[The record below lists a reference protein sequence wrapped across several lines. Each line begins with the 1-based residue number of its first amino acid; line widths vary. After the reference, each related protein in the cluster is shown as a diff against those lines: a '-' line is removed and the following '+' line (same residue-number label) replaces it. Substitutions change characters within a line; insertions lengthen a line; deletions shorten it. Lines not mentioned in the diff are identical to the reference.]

1 MDSKSKV
8 SYIEY
13 RLNKIFKQNKI
24 SKSDVN
30 YAKKLFD
37 NLEKLTEYKED
48 DKNPIIET
56 ILDEEPNSK
65 LKK

>member
-1 MDSKSKV
+1 MDSKSKL

-13 RLNKIFKQNKI
+13 RLKKIFKQNKI
-24 SKSDVN
+24 SRSDVN

-37 NLEKLTEYKED
+37 NWEKITEYKED

-56 ILDEEPNSK
+56 ILDEEPK
-65 LKK
+65 